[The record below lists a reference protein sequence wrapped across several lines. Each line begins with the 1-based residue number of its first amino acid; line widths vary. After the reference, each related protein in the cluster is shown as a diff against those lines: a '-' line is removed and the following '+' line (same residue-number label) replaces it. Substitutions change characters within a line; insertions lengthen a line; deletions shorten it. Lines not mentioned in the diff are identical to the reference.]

1 MAVVYRFHTWDIAND
16 CFQQSRRW
24 ATEEAI
30 KRVRGEILSEGV
42 EVDDRFIGQEVDG
55 MTARGFDA
63 RNPPTGGFQSRV
75 R

>member
-24 ATEEAI
+24 ATKEAI
-30 KRVRGEILSEGV
+30 ERVGGEIKSEGV
-42 EVDDRFIGQEVDG
+42 EVDDSLLGQEVEG

-63 RNPPTGGFQSRV
+63 RNLPSSGFPRGV